1 MGDTVSEASA
11 GWFVGMVMV
20 AGSGAVAAS
29 LGVVATAGLA
39 LLGLG

>member
-1 MGDTVSEASA
+1 MGDVVKESSA

-29 LGVVATAGLA
+29 MGAVATVGLA
-39 LLGLG
+39 FLGLG